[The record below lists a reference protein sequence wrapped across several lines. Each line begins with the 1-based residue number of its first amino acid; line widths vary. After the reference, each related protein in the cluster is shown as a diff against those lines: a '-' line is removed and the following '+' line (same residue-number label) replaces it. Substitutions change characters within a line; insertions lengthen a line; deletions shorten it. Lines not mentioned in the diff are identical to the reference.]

1 MKIGITGATGQLG
14 RLVVEKLKQRNL
26 ETDVV
31 ALARNTDKAS
41 DLGVEVRAFD
51 YGQPD
56 QFEKSLAGI
65 DQLLL
70 ISSNEIGKRQAHHES
85 VINGAKKADVSRIVF
100 TSLLNV
106 DNSTLNL
113 ADEYLASEKAL
124 KASGVPFTILRNAW
138 YTENYTS
145 SAANSVAAGAFIGS
159 AGEGKISAASREDLA
174 EAAVA
179 VLLGSDHEGKVYE
192 LAGDQAFT
200 LKDLA
205 AAISEVTGKDIPY
218 RNLSEGEYKDALVS
232 HNVPEGFAAMI
243 ASWDVSASKGDLY
256 SEDKTLSQ
264 LIGRPTTPLVDSVK
278 AALS

>member
-1 MKIGITGATGQLG
+1 MKIAVTGATGQLG
-14 RLVVEKLKQRNL
+14 RLVLEKLKN
-26 ETDVV
+26 ENVDVV
-31 ALARNTDKAS
+31 ALARNTEKAQ

-51 YGQPD
+51 YD
-56 QFEKSLAGI
+56 QREHMDDALAGV
-65 DQLLL
+65 DRLLL
-70 ISSNEIGKRQAHHES
+70 VSSNEIGKRLQHHES
-85 VINGAKKADVSRIVF
+85 VIHAAKKAGVSQLVF
-100 TSLLNV
+100 TSLVNV
-106 DNSTLNL
+106 DHSTLNL
-113 ADEYLASEKAL
+113 AGEYIDSEKSL
-124 KASGVPFTILRNAW
+124 QASGVPFTILRNAW

-145 SAANSVAAGAFIGS
+145 SAANAVAGGAFIGS
-159 AGEGKISAASREDLA
+159 AGDGKISAASREDLA

-179 VLLGSDHEGKVYE
+179 VLLDTDHLGKVYE

-200 LKDLA
+200 LTDLA

-264 LIGRPTTPLVDSVK
+264 LIGRPTTPLIDTVK

>member
-1 MKIGITGATGQLG
+1 MKIAVTGATGQLG
-14 RLVVEKLKQRNL
+14 RLVLEKLKN
-26 ETDVV
+26 ENVDVV
-31 ALARNTDKAS
+31 ALARNTEKAQ

-51 YGQPD
+51 YDQPEHMED
-56 QFEKSLAGI
+56 ALAGV
-65 DQLLL
+65 DRLLL
-70 ISSNEIGKRQAHHES
+70 VSSNDIGKRLQHHES
-85 VINGAKKADVSRIVF
+85 VIHAAKKAGVSQLVF
-100 TSLLNV
+100 TSLVNV
-106 DNSTLNL
+106 DHSTLNL
-113 ADEYLASEKAL
+113 AGEYIDSEKSL
-124 KASGVPFTILRNAW
+124 QASGVPFTILRNAW

-145 SAANSVAAGAFIGS
+145 SAANAVAGGAFIGS
-159 AGEGKISAASREDLA
+159 AGDGKISAASREDLA

>member
-1 MKIGITGATGQLG
+1 MKIAVTGATGQLG
-14 RLVVEKLKQRNL
+14 RLVLEKLKN
-26 ETDVV
+26 ENVDVV
-31 ALARNTDKAS
+31 ALARNTEKAQ

-51 YGQPD
+51 YDQPEHMED
-56 QFEKSLAGI
+56 ALAGV
-65 DQLLL
+65 DRLLL
-70 ISSNEIGKRQAHHES
+70 VSSNDIGKRLQHHES
-85 VINGAKKADVSRIVF
+85 VIHAAKNAGVSQLVF
-100 TSLLNV
+100 TSLVNV
-106 DNSTLNL
+106 DHSTLNL
-113 ADEYLASEKAL
+113 AGEYIDSEKSL
-124 KASGVPFTILRNAW
+124 QASGVPFTILRNAW

-145 SAANSVAAGAFIGS
+145 SAANAVAGGAFIGS
-159 AGEGKISAASREDLA
+159 AGDGKISAASREDLA

-192 LAGDQAFT
+192 LAGDQAFS

>member
-1 MKIGITGATGQLG
+1 MKIAVTGATGQLG
-14 RLVVEKLKQRNL
+14 RLVLEKLKN
-26 ETDVV
+26 ENVDVV
-31 ALARNTDKAS
+31 ALARNTEKAQ

-51 YGQPD
+51 YDQPEQMED
-56 QFEKSLAGI
+56 ALAGV
-65 DQLLL
+65 DRLLL
-70 ISSNEIGKRQAHHES
+70 VSSNDIGKRLQHHES
-85 VINGAKKADVSRIVF
+85 VIHAAKKAGVSQLVF
-100 TSLLNV
+100 TSLVNV
-106 DNSTLNL
+106 DHSTLNL
-113 ADEYLASEKAL
+113 AGEYIDSEKSL
-124 KASGVPFTILRNAW
+124 QASGVPFTILRNAW

-145 SAANSVAAGAFIGS
+145 SAANAVAGGAFIGS
-159 AGEGKISAASREDLA
+159 AGDGKISAASREDLA